1 MIIKSLLTKKHGWR
15 QVIRGKM
22 FSVVHQAAG
31 MEIRENIYDVARE
44 IYANSFEG
52 WSKYKSLEKDSIKW
66 PVDVN
71 GSMEISYKIIQ
82 KKNRSKGYCLGTWIL
97 DN

>member
-1 MIIKSLLTKKHGWR
+1 
-15 QVIRGKM
+15 M